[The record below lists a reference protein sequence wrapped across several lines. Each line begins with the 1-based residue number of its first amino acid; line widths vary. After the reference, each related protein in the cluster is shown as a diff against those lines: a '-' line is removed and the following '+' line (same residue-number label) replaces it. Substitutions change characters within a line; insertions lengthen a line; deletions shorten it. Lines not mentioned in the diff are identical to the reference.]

1 MDISDDPNDLLAER
15 CRNLIAVLPDADRP
29 LLIREFLEQAVMIAR
44 LSTVLR
50 RLAESPEPPSQDIR
64 DRLREFDDLA
74 QTKIRANLSLAEA
87 EVARLSE

>member
-15 CRNLIAVLPDADRP
+15 CRNLIAALPDADRP
-29 LLIREFLEQAVMIAR
+29 SLIREFLEQAVMIAR
-44 LSTVLR
+44 LSAVLR
-50 RLAESPEPPSQDIR
+50 RLAELSEPPPQHIR

-74 QTKIRANLSLAEA
+74 QKKIRSNLAIAEA

>member
-29 LLIREFLEQAVMIAR
+29 SLIREFLEQAVMIAR
-44 LSTVLR
+44 LSGMLR
-50 RLAESPEPPSQDIR
+50 RLAESPEPPPQHIR
-64 DRLREFDDLA
+64 DRVREFDDLA
-74 QTKIRANLSLAEA
+74 QTKIRSSLAIAEA